1 MGNGQVEVI
10 SITLMHLELRGTLHS
25 VLLEAVDRFQ
35 YVAIGAQVLQMIYI
49 SCFTLT
55 QGLMICVLVQPR
67 ADRAEEKEQEQEA
80 PRIGG
85 RGKPPEPSSLKLK
98 RRLGRA
104 ARKLIMLSARHD
116 VKGGA
121 APHLIGRM
129 NAAHGTASYT

>member
-1 MGNGQVEVI
+1 
-10 SITLMHLELRGTLHS
+10 
-25 VLLEAVDRFQ
+25 
-35 YVAIGAQVLQMIYI
+35 
-49 SCFTLT
+49 
-55 QGLMICVLVQPR
+55 MICVQPR
-67 ADRAEEKEQEQEA
+67 ADRADEKGQEQEA
-80 PRIGG
+80 PRIDG

-129 NAAHGTASYT
+129 TAAHGTSALWCYIKRGPSSWFGKL